1 MKRKIIKLSMFA
13 AGLWLLAACSN
24 DSNSTADSDKQRPVQ
39 GLVFSM
45 SEVPY
50 NDDVDIATR
59 TAAPSVIKD
68 TLNMGG
74 VAAEI
79 TLERDNTPVKQPA
92 TRAITSGNHYTIVA
106 FNAGTAQQAGEVKGY
121 FDASGVF
128 QYETGGN
135 TLELPAGNYDFV
147 CYTHQYAT
155 RSGNTVNVDLANA
168 GRAFVCRKTNVTV
181 VNAKHQEIA
190 FVMKHAGVR
199 VRTKLLAFTAPMG
212 VVGTLGYGAGKVTAA
227 AAYDMVTG
235 TFTASTVK
243 NTTAKTQAQSYDVA
257 GTVHDAVLNDDL
269 ATVTGGSYLDVL
281 PGTKPEDL
289 VYNITAATVYNAA
302 FNTSGNRAPKAGTAF
317 AANGAY
323 TLTIK
328 LMPRYVYLFEDGQTG
343 RLGDPGRANH
353 VPIAIVYDGTG
364 RRAIALWDAN
374 GGAKTLWCAVRPSL
388 THIQD
393 NDIMIPTAPVAVTPV
408 ADKGKH
414 WTWDASG
421 SANGTIKADQPTAYP
436 AFYYAGNFYSSTDL
450 TSHLNG
456 KTLAANLN
464 KREVWYLPA
473 AYDWKEIYLKLGL
486 ATNDTPPTYPWKS
499 SMINYAF
506 MAAGGTGIVYS
517 TQTFYH
523 SSTEVTKNIIMVAY
537 PRMNMGAFAIYYKN
551 VVLSKYYRARSVVN
565 Y

>member
-1 MKRKIIKLSMFA
+1 MKQQIIKLSMFA

-45 SEVPY
+45 SEAPY

-68 TLNMGG
+68 TLNMGS

-106 FNAGTAQQAGEVKGY
+106 FNAGTTQQAGEVKGY

-155 RSGNTVNVDLANA
+155 RSGNTVNVDLTNA

-190 FVMKHAGVR
+190 FAMKHAGVR
-199 VRTKLLAFTAPMG
+199 VRTKLLAFTAPTG
-212 VVGTLGYGAGKVTAA
+212 VVGTLGYGAGKVTAT

-243 NTTAKTQAQSYDVA
+243 NTAAKTQAQSYDVA

-289 VYNITAATVYNAA
+289 VYNITAATVYNSS
-302 FNTSGNRAPKAGTAF
+302 FNTNGNRAPKTGAAF

-328 LMPRYVYLFEDGQTG
+328 LMPRYLYLFEDGQTG
-343 RLGDPGRANH
+343 HLGDPGRANH
-353 VPIAIVYDGTG
+353 VPIAIVYDITG
-364 RRAIALWDAN
+364 RRAIALWEAN
-374 GGAKTLWCAVRPSL
+374 GGAKTLWCTQRQSWV
-388 THIQD
+388 HIQD
-393 NDIMIPTAPVAVTPV
+393 NDVMFIPYTNAIMPA
-408 ADKGKH
+408 ADQGKH

-421 SANGTIKADQPTAYP
+421 SKNGTIKADQPVAYP

-456 KTLAANLN
+456 KPLAANLD
-464 KREVWYLPA
+464 KREVWYLPSL
-473 AYDWKEIYLKLGL
+473 YDWYQIMIKLGF
-486 ATNDTPPTYPWKS
+486 ATDSPRLWKG
-499 SMINYAF
+499 SMVNYACI
-506 MAAGGTGIVYS
+506 AAGGAGLIKTPNIATGYNV
-517 TQTFYH
+517 
-523 SSTEVTKNIIMVAY
+523 STEALDISAY
-537 PRMNMGAFAIYYKN
+537 TVILKLEQYTLRSLYKHN
-551 VVLSKYYRARSVVN
+551 PAKYLVRPVVN

>member
-1 MKRKIIKLSMFA
+1 MKQQIIKLSMFA
-13 AGLWLLAACSN
+13 VGLWLLAACSN

-68 TLNMGG
+68 TLNMGD

-79 TLERDNTPVKQPA
+79 TLERDNTPVKQTP

-106 FNAGTAQQAGEVKGY
+106 FNAGTTQQAGEVKGY

-190 FVMKHAGVR
+190 FAMKHAGVR
-199 VRTKLLAFTAPMG
+199 VRTKLLAFTAPTG

-235 TFTASTVK
+235 TFTASSVK
-243 NTTAKTQAQSYDVA
+243 NTAAKTQAQSYDVA

-289 VYNITAATVYNAA
+289 VYNITAGTVYNATL
-302 FNTSGNRAPKAGTAF
+302 NTNGNRAPKVGAAF

-328 LMPRYVYLFEDGQTG
+328 LMPRYLYLFEDGLTG
-343 RLGDPGRANH
+343 HLGDPGRANH

-364 RRAIALWDAN
+364 RRAIALWEAN
-374 GGAKTLWCAVRPSL
+374 GGAKTLWCPVRPSYVK
-388 THIQD
+388 TPD
-393 NDIMIPTAPVAVTPV
+393 NDVLIGVHDTFLPA

-414 WTWDASG
+414 WTWDTSG

-436 AFYYAGNFYSSTDL
+436 AFYYAGNFYNSTDL

-456 KTLAANLN
+456 KPLVANLD

-473 AYDWKEIYLKLGL
+473 AYDWKEIFMKLGF
-486 ATNDTPPTYPWKS
+486 ATQDQVRFYWKKN
-499 SMINYAF
+499 MIDYAF
-506 MAAGGTGIVYS
+506 TVAGGTKMGLQVR
-517 TQTFYH
+517 YH
-523 SSTEVTKNIIMVAY
+523 SSTEVWDGNHVISIASSSNVARTVFTYKNISTSASAY
-537 PRMNMGAFAIYYKN
+537 VRP
-551 VVLSKYYRARSVVN
+551 VVN

>member
-1 MKRKIIKLSMFA
+1 MFA

-45 SEVPY
+45 SEAPY

-68 TLNMGG
+68 TLNMGD
-74 VAAEI
+74 VAVEI

-190 FVMKHAGVR
+190 FAMKHAGVR
-199 VRTKLLAFTAPMG
+199 VRTKLVALTAPTG
-212 VVGTLGYGAGKVTAA
+212 VVGKLGYGVGKVAA
-227 AAYDMVTG
+227 TAAYDMVTG

-269 ATVTGGSYLDVL
+269 ATVTGNDYLDVL

-289 VYNITAATVYNAA
+289 IYNITAGTVYNATL
-302 FNTSGNRAPKAGTAF
+302 NTNGNRAPKVGAAF
-317 AANGAY
+317 AANSAY

-328 LMPRYVYLFEDGQTG
+328 LMPRYLYLFEDGQTG
-343 RLGDPGRANH
+343 HLSDPGRANH
-353 VPIAIVYDGTG
+353 VPIAIVYDVTG
-364 RRAIALWDAN
+364 RRALSLWNAN
-374 GGAKTLWCAVRPSL
+374 GGALTRWCAQRYG
-388 THIQD
+388 TNYIQD
-393 NDIMIPTAPVAVTPV
+393 NDVMFASHIEAVTPA
-408 ADKGKH
+408 ADQGKH

-421 SANGTIKADQPTAYP
+421 SKNGTIKADQPTAYP
-436 AFYYAGNFYSSTDL
+436 AFYYAGNFYNSTDL

-456 KTLAANLN
+456 KPLAASLN
-464 KREVWYLPA
+464 KRGVWYLPA
-473 AYDWKEIYLKLGL
+473 TYDWDEICLKLGF
-486 ATNDTPPTYPWKS
+486 ATKTDPFWYPWKVN
-499 SMINYAF
+499 MVNYACIV
-506 MAAGGTGIVYS
+506 AGGTQIGGTTSNAFYS
-517 TQTFYH
+517 T
-523 SSTEVTKNIIMVAY
+523 STELSTEYSNRLSISWRLKAFHFRGSTHKNAVSVNTKVR
-537 PRMNMGAFAIYYKN
+537 P
-551 VVLSKYYRARSVVN
+551 VVN

>member
-1 MKRKIIKLSMFA
+1 MKQQIIKLSMFA

-24 DSNSTADSDKQRPVQ
+24 DSNSTADNDKQRPVQ

-79 TLERDNTPVKQPA
+79 TLERDNTPVKQTA

-190 FVMKHAGVR
+190 FAMKHAGVR
-199 VRTKLLAFTAPMG
+199 VRTKLLAFTAPTG

-243 NTTAKTQAQSYDVA
+243 NTMAKTQAQSYDVA

-289 VYNITAATVYNAA
+289 VYNITAGTVYNATL
-302 FNTSGNRAPKAGTAF
+302 NTNGNRAPKVGAAF

-328 LMPRYVYLFEDGQTG
+328 LMPRYLYLFEDGQTG
-343 RLGDPGRANH
+343 HLSDPGRANH

-364 RRAIALWDAN
+364 RRAIALWEAN
-374 GGAKTLWCAVRPSL
+374 GGAKTLWCPVRPSYVK
-388 THIQD
+388 TPD
-393 NDIMIPTAPVAVTPV
+393 NDVLIGVHDTFLPA

-436 AFYYAGNFYSSTDL
+436 AFYYAGNFYNSTDL

-456 KTLAANLN
+456 KPLAANLD

-473 AYDWKEIYLKLGL
+473 AYDWKEIFMKLGF
-486 ATNDTPPTYPWKS
+486 ATYDQVVSFYWKKN
-499 SMINYAF
+499 MIDYAF
-506 MAAGGTGIVYS
+506 TVAGGTKMGLQVR
-517 TQTFYH
+517 YH
-523 SSTEVTKNIIMVAY
+523 SSTEVWDGNHVILIVSSSNVA
-537 PRMNMGAFAIYYKN
+537 RNVFTYKN
-551 VVLSKYYRARSVVN
+551 VSASVGSAYVRPVVN

>member
-1 MKRKIIKLSMFA
+1 MKQQIIKLSMFA

-24 DSNSTADSDKQRPVQ
+24 DSNSTADSDKQRPAQ

-79 TLERDNTPVKQPA
+79 TLERDNTPARQPA

-106 FNAGTAQQAGEVKGY
+106 FNTGTAQQAGEVKGY

-190 FVMKHAGVR
+190 FAMKHAGVR
-199 VRTKLLAFTAPMG
+199 VRTKLLALTAPTG
-212 VVGTLGYGAGKVTAA
+212 VVGTLGYGVGKVTAA

-302 FNTSGNRAPKAGTAF
+302 FNTGGNRAPKAGAAF

-328 LMPRYVYLFEDGQTG
+328 LMPRYLYLFEDGQTG
-343 RLGDPGRANH
+343 HLSDPGRANH

-374 GGAKTLWCAVRPSL
+374 GGVKTRWCSIRPSYMKTL
-388 THIQD
+388 D
-393 NDIMIPTAPVAVTPV
+393 NDVLLGVNDTFLPA

-421 SANGTIKADQPTAYP
+421 SANGTIKADQLTAYP

-456 KTLAANLN
+456 KPLAANLD

-473 AYDWKEIYLKLGL
+473 AYDWKEIFMKLGF
-486 ATNDTPPTYPWKS
+486 ATYDQVISFYWKKN
-499 SMINYAF
+499 MIDYAF
-506 MAAGGTGIVYS
+506 TVAGGTKMGVNVR
-517 TQTFYH
+517 YH
-523 SSTEVTKNIIMVAY
+523 SSTEVWDGNHVISMRSLSNLAGNTFTYKDTNAST
-537 PRMNMGAFAIYYKN
+537 AFAY
-551 VVLSKYYRARSVVN
+551 VRPVVN

>member
-1 MKRKIIKLSMFA
+1 MFA
-13 AGLWLLAACSN
+13 VGLWLLAACSN

-68 TLNMGG
+68 TLNMGD

-79 TLERDNTPVKQPA
+79 TLERDNTPVKQTA

-190 FVMKHAGVR
+190 FAMKHAGVR
-199 VRTKLLAFTAPMG
+199 VRTKLLAFTAPTG

-243 NTTAKTQAQSYDVA
+243 NTAAKTQAQSYDVA

-289 VYNITAATVYNAA
+289 IYNITAATVYRSS
-302 FNTSGNRAPKAGTAF
+302 FNTNGNRAPKTGAAF

-328 LMPRYVYLFEDGQTG
+328 LMPRYLYLFEDGLTG
-343 RLGDPGRANH
+343 HLGDLGRANH

-374 GGAKTLWCAVRPSL
+374 GGAKTLWCAQRQRWD
-388 THIQD
+388 HIQD
-393 NDIMIPTAPVAVTPV
+393 NDVMLVPYTNAIMPA
-408 ADKGKH
+408 ADQGKH

-421 SANGTIKADQPTAYP
+421 SKNGTIKADQPAAYP
-436 AFYYAGNFYSSTDL
+436 AFYYAGNFYNSTDL

-456 KTLAANLN
+456 KPLASNLN
-464 KREVWYLPA
+464 KRGVWYLPSL
-473 AYDWKEIYLKLGL
+473 YDWYQIMTKLGF
-486 ATNDTPPTYPWKS
+486 ATDSPRLWKG
-499 SMINYAF
+499 SMVNYACI
-506 MAAGGTGIVYS
+506 AAGGAGLIKTPNTATGYNV
-517 TQTFYH
+517 
-523 SSTEVTKNIIMVAY
+523 STEALDIAAYTVGFKLEQYTLRSLYKHHPTKYLVR
-537 PRMNMGAFAIYYKN
+537 P
-551 VVLSKYYRARSVVN
+551 VVN